1 MHAIP
6 GVATETP
13 INPGPHIPVR
23 VFSVA
28 DVR

>member
-13 INPGPHIPVR
+13 LNPGPHLPVR
-23 VFSVA
+23 ALSGA